1 MGTNRLYFGKV
12 FVSIDSNKVLIADD
26 HDSTL
31 DHLGEVLGE
40 WGYQVVAVDD
50 GEEAW
55 DILQRDDA
63 PRMAILDKS
72 MPGIDGVEIV
82 RRVREQSQEPYI
94 YILLLTMY
102 DEERHLVAG
111 LNAGADD
118 YIVKPFRS
126 HELQARLEAG
136 KRILEIQDQLIQTR
150 DKLHSQAT
158 TDSGTGLWNRAA
170 ILDILDR
177 ELDRGLRK
185 GEYLGV
191 AMIDLD
197 DFKRINDSYGH
208 QAGDTVLLECG
219 QRMRNCVRTYDATG
233 RYGGDEFLLVHPC
246 CDIETAVMLG
256 ERLRREIAKETV
268 VVGRA
273 PLWITASAGVVSTE
287 LFPEA
292 GADELIALADE
303 ALYVAKR
310 GGRNRLEIAEK
321 FAEA

>member
-1 MGTNRLYFGKV
+1 
-12 FVSIDSNKVLIADD
+12 VSNGNNKVLIADD
-26 HDSTL
+26 HESTL
-31 DHLGEVLGE
+31 EHLGEVLGD
-40 WGYQVVAVDD
+40 WGYQVTTVDD

-55 DILQRDDA
+55 NILKRDDA
-63 PRMAILDKS
+63 PRMAILDRR
-72 MPGIDGVEIV
+72 MPGMDGLEIT

-94 YILLLTMY
+94 YILLLTMF
-102 DEERHLVAG
+102 DQEKHMVAG

-136 KRILEIQDQLIQTR
+136 KRILEIQEQLIQTR
-150 DKLHSQAT
+150 DRLHSQAT
-158 TDSGTGLWNRAA
+158 TDAATGLWNRSA
-170 ILDILDR
+170 ILDILER
-177 ELDRGLRK
+177 ELDRSTRK
-185 GEYLGV
+185 GGHIGL

-208 QAGDTVLLECG
+208 PAGDKVLMECG
-219 QRMRNCVRTYDATG
+219 QRMRNCVRIYDATG
-233 RYGGDEFLLVHPC
+233 RYGGDEFLSVHPG
-246 CDIETAVMLG
+246 CDVNQAVMLG

-268 VVGRA
+268 MIGQA
-273 PLWITASAGVVSTE
+273 PLWVTASAGVVSSE

-292 GADELIALADE
+292 GAEELISLADE

-321 FAEA
+321 FANA